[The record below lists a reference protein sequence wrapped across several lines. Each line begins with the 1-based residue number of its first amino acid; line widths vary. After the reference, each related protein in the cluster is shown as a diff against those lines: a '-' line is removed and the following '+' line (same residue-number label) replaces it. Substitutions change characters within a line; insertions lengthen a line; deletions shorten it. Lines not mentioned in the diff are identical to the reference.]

1 MTASL
6 FLLCAI
12 TAVAAQ
18 EEDTNHI
25 SGKATL
31 YFEASDICP
40 QISKHLT
47 TEAEIGSDVGSNDD
61 EACAAKAAKLV
72 EVMPL
77 ISSEL
82 DRAADEVP
90 GEAPIFVT
98 ATISDL
104 SDAIGSW
111 DVSPFE
117 GVKTCE
123 GLIEAIGTACTIVY
137 PIIEPALPILFG
149 LMCLAFAVGTC
160 ACCCCVCCFRS
171 IIDCICCICCSC
183 CKRTPVVIQP
193 VVMQGGKALV

>member
-1 MTASL
+1 MTRL
-6 FLLCAI
+6 LLLLLCAI
-12 TAVAAQ
+12 NVVAAQ

-40 QISKHLT
+40 QLSKHLAK
-47 TEAEIGSDVGSNDD
+47 EAEIGSNVGSNDD

-72 EVMPL
+72 ETMPF
-77 ISSEL
+77 ISREL
-82 DRAADEVP
+82 DGAADEVP

-123 GLIEAIGTACTIVY
+123 GLIEAIDTTCTIVY
-137 PIIEPALPILFG
+137 PIIEPVLPLLFG
-149 LMCLAFAVGTC
+149 ITCLAFAIGTC
-160 ACCCCVCCFRS
+160 VCCCCACCFRS
-171 IIDCICCICCSC
+171 IIDCICCIFCCC
-183 CKRTPVVIQP
+183 CKRKTIVVQP
-193 VVMQGGKALV
+193 VVRQGKALV